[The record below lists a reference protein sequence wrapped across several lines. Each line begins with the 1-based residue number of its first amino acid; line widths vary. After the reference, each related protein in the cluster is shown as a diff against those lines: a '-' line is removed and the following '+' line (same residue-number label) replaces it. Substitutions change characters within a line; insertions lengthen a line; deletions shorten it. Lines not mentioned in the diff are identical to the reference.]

1 MCDSGHDIAAWM
13 ISILREIPQFEITR
27 PEEHQVKT
35 VLPFR
40 PYLYLSYVPG
50 LLMVFIIVLVA
61 ACTTGC
67 GTRGSNPP
75 APVLS
80 GNTSVTVLL
89 SSTANDQ
96 LSQYEISFNSVSLT
110 SKSGKT
116 VDLFTTSQNTEFIHL
131 NGQAEALL
139 TVSIPQ
145 DIYTSATASI
155 GPANFTCA
163 TLIPATGGLDISM
176 FAYGY
181 VPSNQV
187 TVNVP
192 TPITVTGAGMGL
204 KLDMQVS
211 PSATL
216 PSSCYT
222 TDLEPWS
229 INPTFDLTPVSF
241 SSPVVEPLL
250 DGRITSLNPADNTF
264 TIALAG
270 GVRMPG
276 ASGDG
281 QILTVKTSNSTVY
294 QGVNGLSLL
303 IVGTFVDMDATIQ
316 SDGSQ
321 LATRIAVE
329 DANTTSMTVSTGPV
343 LQTNTAWPVLVELSR
358 QNQGYLTDAGLF
370 PIGSYF
376 SFGSA
381 AFQILG
387 RFANL
392 QSLPFV
398 PSFDASNVFAG
409 QNVYITTQAITWGYP
424 PTYFPLTTVT
434 LMPQTING
442 TITGISTEGSFT
454 VYTVMLAAY
463 DLIPTLAVQQGQTTV
478 LNDPSTVLIYVDKTT
493 SMLNKQPLALGSVM
507 RCGGMLFNDN
517 GTMRMDCGQ
526 VNDGVAVQ
534 AGTQA
539 PEVAGSAHLPQH
551 SVAVHRYLRH
561 PVASK

>member
-1 MCDSGHDIAAWM
+1 MKAGS
-13 ISILREIPQFEITR
+13 
-27 PEEHQVKT
+27 
-35 VLPFR
+35 PFR
-40 PYLYLSYVPG
+40 LLPRFAQVPAA
-50 LLMVFIIVLVA
+50 VSAFTVA
-61 ACTTGC
+61 LAAFTTGC
-67 GTRGSNPP
+67 GSGKSIPP
-75 APVLS
+75 PVLS
-80 GNTSVTVLL
+80 GNTAVTLLL

-96 LSQYEISFNSVSLT
+96 LSQFEISFNSVSLT

-116 VDLFTTSQNTEFIHL
+116 VDLFTTSQNTEFIHV
-131 NGQAEALL
+131 NGQAEELL
-139 TVSIPQ
+139 TVSVPQ
-145 DIYTSATASI
+145 DVYTSATASI

-192 TPITVTGAGMGL
+192 TPITVTGTAMGL
-204 KLDMQVS
+204 SLNMQVS
-211 PSATL
+211 PSASF

-250 DGRITSLNPADNTF
+250 DGRITSVDPADNSF

-270 GVRMPG
+270 GVRMAG

-281 QILTVKTSNSTVY
+281 QTLTVKTNNSTVY
-294 QGVNGLSLL
+294 QGLNGFSLL
-303 IVGTFVDMDATIQ
+303 TVGTFGDMDAAIQ
-316 SDGSQ
+316 SDDSQ

-329 DANTTSMTVSTGPV
+329 DADTTNLSVSTGPV
-343 LQTNTAWPVLVELSR
+343 LQTNTAWPVLFGLSR
-358 QNQGYLTDAGLF
+358 QNQGYLTDTGQV
-370 PIGSYF
+370 PVGTYF

-381 AFQILG
+381 AFQISG
-387 RFANL
+387 RLANM

-398 PSFDASNVFAG
+398 PSFDASNIFAG
-409 QNVYITTQAITWGYP
+409 QNIYMTTQATSWAYP
-424 PTYFPLTTVT
+424 PTYFPLTTIT

-454 VYTVMLAAY
+454 TYTVTLAAY
-463 DLIPTLAVQQGQTTV
+463 DLIPMLAVQQGQTTV
-478 LNDPSTVLIYVDKTT
+478 LTDPNTVVIYVDKTT
-493 SMLNKQPLALGSVM
+493 QMLNKQPLAAGSVM
-507 RCGGMLFNDN
+507 RCSGMLFNDN

-526 VNDGVAVQ
+526 VNDGVAEQ
-534 AGTQA
+534 PGTQA
-539 PEVAGSAHLPQH
+539 PQVVGSAHRVQQP
-551 SVAVHRYLRH
+551 VAVHRYLQH
-561 PVASK
+561 PTASK